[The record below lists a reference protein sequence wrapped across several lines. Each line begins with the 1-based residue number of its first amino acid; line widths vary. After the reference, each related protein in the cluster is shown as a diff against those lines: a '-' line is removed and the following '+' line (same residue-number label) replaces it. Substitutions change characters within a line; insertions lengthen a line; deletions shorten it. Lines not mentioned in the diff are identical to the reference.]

1 MADKSIDKRLEELKV
16 KAEKQFGQGSIL
28 LLGDD
33 EPPVTGIIPSGIYSL
48 DKALGVGGLPKGR
61 MVEIYGPESGG
72 KTTLALYIVAEA
84 QRRGDIVAY
93 IDAEYS
99 LDLNLA
105 KILGVK
111 TEELLISQP
120 DSGED
125 ALEKVEYLARSG
137 EVGVIVVDSVAAL
150 TPKAEVEGHMGDSNM
165 GVHARL
171 MSQACRKLCSVV
183 SKTNTLLIWIN
194 QTRMKIGVMF
204 GNPETTTGG
213 NALKFYC
220 SQRLEVRKGE
230 AIKEKDKVIGHSM
243 VVKVVKNKMAAPFI
257 RTEFPL
263 IYGKGFDLAGDIFDM
278 AVQYEVVEKAG
289 AHYKF
294 NGKEVGH
301 GRNAAIESLSTDEN
315 LLAKIMEKLDEVT
328 KVSPKV

>member
-1 MADKSIDKRLEELKV
+1 MTVKDTEKRLEELKA
-16 KAEKQFGQGSIL
+16 KADKQFGQDSIL

-33 EPPVTGIIPSGIYSL
+33 EPPVTDIIPTGIYSL
-48 DKALGVGGLPKGR
+48 DRALGIGGLPKGR

-105 KILGVK
+105 KNLGVK

-120 DSGED
+120 DGGED

-150 TPKAEVEGHMGDSNM
+150 TPKAEQEGKMGDSNM

-171 MSQACRKLCSVV
+171 MSQACRKLVSVV
-183 SKTNTLLIWIN
+183 SKTNTLLIFIN
-194 QTRMKIGVMF
+194 QIRMKIGVMF
-204 GNPETTTGG
+204 GSPETTTGG

-230 AIKEKDKVIGHSM
+230 TIKEKDEVIGHSM
-243 VVKVVKNKMAAPFI
+243 VVKVTKNKMAKPFI

-263 IYGKGFDLAGDIFDM
+263 YYGKGFDLAGDIFDL
-278 AVQYEVVEKAG
+278 AVQKEVIEKAG

-294 NGKEVGH
+294 EGKEVGH
-301 GRNAAIESLSTDEN
+301 GRNASIEVLSKDEA
-315 LLAKIMEKLDEVT
+315 LLIKIVGKLDELT
-328 KVSPKV
+328 KTLSDV